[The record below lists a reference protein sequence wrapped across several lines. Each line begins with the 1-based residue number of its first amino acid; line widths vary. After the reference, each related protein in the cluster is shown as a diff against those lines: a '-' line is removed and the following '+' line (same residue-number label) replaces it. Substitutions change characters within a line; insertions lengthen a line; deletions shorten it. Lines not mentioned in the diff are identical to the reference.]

1 MCLDTITE
9 ALLTSSLVVIAKGDG
24 RFAGQET
31 QRLLQSSEIKNGDH
45 MQKQGAGVGCHVEE
59 ISGRGRAR
67 AEGRERIR
75 FKGIGV
81 GQVQGSWAST
91 PFELYW
97 TRKASAPASCLFR
110 AKCTRLLQSGVRAA
124 VKRTG
129 VRNSSR

>member
-1 MCLDTITE
+1 MKD
-9 ALLTSSLVVIAKGDG
+9 
-24 RFAGQET
+24 
-31 QRLLQSSEIKNGDH
+31 GDH
-45 MQKQGAGVGCHVEE
+45 MQKQGAGVGCHVKEAAGEE